1 MSITIKNLSATLAA
15 LAVTSVTAQAA
26 APTLN
31 YEING
36 NNLVITYTG
45 TLYKSSDAVTWTQVT
60 SATSPYKIALGD
72 KKQFFCAKA
81 SDEPVDP
88 LVPGKNGHVCST
100 QK

>member
-1 MSITIKNLSATLAA
+1 MSLNQKLCAGLLA
-15 LAVTSVTAQAA
+15 LAVTAVTAQAA

-45 TLYKSSDAVTWTQVT
+45 TLLQSADAVNWSEVT
-60 SATSPYKIALGD
+60 SASSPYKIALGD
-72 KKQFFCAKA
+72 KKQFFCVKA

-88 LVPGKNGHVCST
+88 LVPGQDATVSLP
-100 QK
+100 